1 MNKSRFLV
9 FVLSMAIVLT
19 VACTA
24 NEAEPVAQLNA
35 APVTN
40 VPPTPTFTIDMLASY
55 HPRTYYL
62 RPGENLLS
70 VAEMIAGYTPYE
82 PEIVVEALVRFNAG
96 NLAYTDTGLPEF
108 ANNSELASVL
118 IPDAPG
124 IPSNIQLGIQNP
136 RRNWMSITIVEGD
149 TLCDLAQA
157 YGFGTYQEFATAV
170 GIRNPDSY
178 VLMPNN
184 VLHWE
189 VEEPAEFLGWPQN

>member
-96 NLAYTDTGLPEF
+96 R
-108 ANNSELASVL
+108 
-118 IPDAPG
+118 ICK
-124 IPSNIQLGIQNP
+124 QLGTSLSAHS
-136 RRNWMSITIVEGD
+136 RRTRD
-149 TLCDLAQA
+149 TEQHPTGNSKPPEKLDEYHNC
-157 YGFGTYQEFATAV
+157 G
-170 GIRNPDSY
+170 R
-178 VLMPNN
+178 
-184 VLHWE
+184 
-189 VEEPAEFLGWPQN
+189 